1 MLMATIDRK
10 TESGPLARAVAAEIR
25 AAMGRQRKSGLQL
38 AAATGLSQNY
48 LAKRL
53 RDEAPFTINDIEKI
67 CTVLDEDFATL
78 MASAATHRTSL
89 F

>member
-1 MLMATIDRK
+1 MFMATIERR

-25 AAMGRQRKSGLQL
+25 AAMGRHRKSGLQL
-38 AAATGLSQNY
+38 ATATGLSQNY

-67 CTVLDEDFATL
+67 CTVLEEDFATL
-78 MASAATHRTSL
+78 MASAAAHVGTL